1 MEARPLDT
9 LLIPS
14 DHSRYAGR
22 RSFNSSP
29 LRFNSIGSEPESV
42 SDEDNSSASSPPEV
56 EIGRTYGSLKKI
68 FKISN
73 VFYYG
78 FMFSKF

>member
-1 MEARPLDT
+1 MEAKPLDT

-14 DHSRYAGR
+14 ENSRYTGR

-42 SDEDNSSASSPPEV
+42 SDEDVSSASSTR
-56 EIGRTYGSLKKI
+56 EIEAGRI
-68 FKISN
+68 CP
-73 VFYYG
+73 
-78 FMFSKF
+78 

>member
-56 EIGRTYGSLKKI
+56 EIGRTYGSLKI
-68 FKISN
+68 F
-73 VFYYG
+73 
-78 FMFSKF
+78 